1 MRYCDGEGEGLSDF
15 EQKVS
20 HQVWKG
26 PARNTQGTEA
36 AGRHLDVCA
45 CTLRCPCL

>member
-1 MRYCDGEGEGLSDF
+1 MRYCYGEGEGLSDF

-36 AGRHLDVCA
+36 AGGQLDVLCVHFA
-45 CTLRCPCL
+45 CPCL